1 MNHTGKNYGDMTL
14 EELQRELR
22 EAFLDT
28 DILDEPLNDELEQ
41 IREAMNRKRP
51 VEYLY
56 TPEESWAR
64 FWEKN
69 EEELETILRREADPI
84 SRRDDAER
92 LRVSAGSRMRS
103 SRPGRVL
110 RGVLIAAVITVLL
123 AGAALAAN
131 FAGLWAWAPQ
141 WNAAAGRYEPA
152 ATEVSGESPIREALA
167 ELGITEPVYPAKLP
181 EGFVITESHISEDP
195 LLLVEQYARGKGRLS
210 ITVTSIKGVKSSIYQ
225 KSGTPV
231 REYHSGKSEHY
242 IFENDETITAVWYTK
257 NYATVI
263 SANLPF
269 EEVKRII
276 DSLYEQA
283 EGGEQS

>member
-69 EEELETILRREADPI
+69 EEELETILRRKADPI

-92 LRVSAGSRMRS
+92 LRVSAGSRMRA

-131 FAGLWAWAPQ
+131 FAGLWAWVPR

-167 ELGITEPVYPAKLP
+167 ELGITEPVYPAWLP
-181 EGFVITESHISEDP
+181 EGFSITESRISKEP
-195 LLLVEQYARGKGRLS
+195 LVLVEQYAKGDRHLS
-210 ITVTSIKGVKSSIYQ
+210 ITVTPIDGFKTAVYQ
-225 KSGTPV
+225 KGEVFPQ
-231 REYHSGKSEHY
+231 EYWCGQALNYVFGNGE
-242 IFENDETITAVWYTK
+242 IITAVWYTK
-257 NYATVI
+257 NYVTTV
-263 SANLPF
+263 SGNLT
-269 EEVKRII
+269 
-276 DSLYEQA
+276 L
-283 EGGEQS
+283 GELRQVVSSVYPVVSTDP

>member
-84 SRRDDAER
+84 SQRDDAER
-92 LRVSAGSRMRS
+92 LRVSAGSRMRA

-110 RGVLIAAVITVLL
+110 RGDLIAAVITVLL

-131 FAGLWAWAPQ
+131 FAGLWAWVPR

-167 ELGITEPVYPAKLP
+167 ELGITEPVYPAWLP
-181 EGFVITESHISEDP
+181 EDFSITESRISKEP
-195 LLLVEQYARGKGRLS
+195 LVLVEQYAKGDRHLS
-210 ITVTSIKGVKSSIYQ
+210 ITVTPIDGFKTAVYQ
-225 KSGTPV
+225 KGEVFPQ
-231 REYHSGKSEHY
+231 EYWCGQALNYVFGNGE
-242 IFENDETITAVWYTK
+242 IITAVWYTK
-257 NYATVI
+257 NYVTTV
-263 SANLPF
+263 SGNLT
-269 EEVKRII
+269 
-276 DSLYEQA
+276 L
-283 EGGEQS
+283 GELRQIVSSVYPVVSTDP

>member
-84 SRRDDAER
+84 SRRADAER
-92 LRVSAGSRMRS
+92 LRVSAGSRMRA

-152 ATEVSGESPIREALA
+152 ATEVSGDSPIPAALA
-167 ELGITEPVYPAKLP
+167 ELGITEPVYPARLP
-181 EGFVITESHISEDP
+181 KGFVLTESHISEDP
-195 LLLVEQYARGKGRLS
+195 LILVEQYARGKDRLS
-210 ITVTSIKGVKSSIYQ
+210 IMVTPIDGFKTAVYQ
-225 KSGTPV
+225 KSGSPV
-231 REYHSGKSEHY
+231 REYGEGETAHY
-242 IFENDETITAVWYTK
+242 MFENEGTITGIWYTK
-257 NYATVI
+257 NYATFI
-263 SANLPF
+263 SGNLDF
-269 EEVKRII
+269 REITQII
-276 DSLYEQA
+276 DSLYRPP
-283 EGGEQS
+283 EGGALS

>member
-92 LRVSAGSRMRS
+92 LRVSAGSRMRA

-110 RGVLIAAVITVLL
+110 RGVLIAAVIVVLL
-123 AGAALAAN
+123 TGAVLAADSL
-131 FAGLWAWAPQ
+131 GLWAWAPQ

-152 ATEVSGESPIREALA
+152 ATEVSEESPIREALA

-181 EGFVITESHISEDP
+181 EGFVITESRISKEP
-195 LLLVEQYARGKGRLS
+195 LVLVEQYAKGDRHLS
-210 ITVTSIKGVKSSIYQ
+210 ITVTPIDGFKTAVYQ
-225 KSGTPV
+225 KGEVFPQ
-231 REYHSGKSEHY
+231 EYWCGQALNYVFGNGE
-242 IFENDETITAVWYTK
+242 IITAVWYTK
-257 NYATVI
+257 NYVTTV
-263 SANLPF
+263 SGNLT
-269 EEVKRII
+269 
-276 DSLYEQA
+276 L
-283 EGGEQS
+283 GELRQVVSSVYPVVSTDP